1 MTDMES
7 FSTVPL
13 DQVIRSYLYQ
23 EYAQDEDLQA
33 FVDTYNAMAQGY
45 LDWFRAN
52 PLGLYIAPQITGP
65 LLDWIALG
73 VYGFQRPT
81 LASQVTD
88 IRAGYDSV
96 AYDTVPYNYLSYS
109 SAGTA
114 EQTSDDIFKRVLTWN
129 LYRGDGQRFS
139 LQWLKNRIARFLH
152 GPNGTDVPVL
162 NYQPS
167 ITVNG
172 GIYTVTDFDSVYFRT
187 LHLCMNVYALAYP
200 FQYQIAFVALHFTNS
215 SGSLHLA
222 EPLYYPTS
230 AAGLPAGAVWDNGG
244 TINVVPGVTPDPHAP
259 PMMFATIDPIQLLS
273 LGGGNLPLT
282 NPGVT
287 GQLWN
292 NAGVV
297 SIV

>member
-1 MTDMES
+1 MES
-7 FSTVPL
+7 FETQPL
-13 DQVIRSYLYQ
+13 TSIIQSYLYQ
-23 EYAQDEDLQA
+23 EYADDDDLQA
-33 FVDTYNAMAQGY
+33 FVDAQNAIAQGF
-45 LDWFRAN
+45 LNWFIAN
-52 PLGLYIAPQITGP
+52 PLGLYIAPQITGA

-73 VYGFQRPT
+73 VYGFIRPT

-114 EQTSDDIFKRVLTWN
+114 QQTSDDVFKRVLTWN
-129 LYRGDGQRFS
+129 LYRGDGQVFS

-152 GPNGTDVPVL
+152 GPNGTDAPVL

-167 ITVNG
+167 ISVSG
-172 GIYTVTDFDSVYFRT
+172 GTFTVTDFDSIYFTT
-187 LHLCMNVYALAYP
+187 LHLCMNVYALAFP
-200 FQYQIAFVALHFTNS
+200 FQYQVVFVALKFTNVGGVLTLAQPLYFPTVSTGLDQGSVWDS
-215 SGSLHLA
+215 SG
-222 EPLYYPTS
+222 
-230 AAGLPAGAVWDNGG
+230 
-244 TINVVPGVTPDPHAP
+244 TIRVVPGVTPDPSAP
-259 PMMFATIDPIQLLS
+259 PLMFTTIDPIQLLS

-292 NAGVV
+292 NAGIV
-297 SIV
+297 SVS